1 MQIASVDTKAGV
13 AICCAPSRMAA
24 MSPFPGLEE
33 HLDHADATQGLRF
46 DAPDIIDGARGH
58 ILTVGGDT
66 CGHVVRGEAA
76 ILSEDSDGRN
86 IDRGE
91 DVRRHVRPIPSALYP
106 EVLSP
111 TPRLC
116 SAPPLGSA
124 AINSCVVR
132 MAWAQV
138 GPFRACAACIISRVN
153 AA

>member
-1 MQIASVDTKAGV
+1 MGVKRNFAGPVSSTTGTNTMQIASVDTKAGV

-76 ILSEDSDGRN
+76 ILPEDGDDRN

-91 DVRRHVRPIPSALYP
+91 DIRRH
-106 EVLSP
+106 
-111 TPRLC
+111 
-116 SAPPLGSA
+116 A
-124 AINSCVVR
+124 ANGQ
-132 MAWAQV
+132 ATE
-138 GPFRACAACIISRVN
+138 P
-153 AA
+153 